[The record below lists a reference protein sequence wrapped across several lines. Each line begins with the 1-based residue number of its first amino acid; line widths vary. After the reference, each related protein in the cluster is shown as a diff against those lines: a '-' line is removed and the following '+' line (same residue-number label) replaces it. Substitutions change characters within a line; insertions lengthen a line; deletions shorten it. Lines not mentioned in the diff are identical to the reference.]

1 MSGGDDRGDLFDY
14 HPDRDLSAIFPAAG
28 KWTADSDSLHD
39 YYLNDD
45 GMLQASGPFD
55 ASCWAQPDDWF
66 NGGEMAADGG
76 AKYWGN
82 HIATPSTG
90 VGSPVSA
97 NCSASS
103 SSSMEALE
111 VVKLEDQEA
120 AEAINEEI
128 KDREPATDHADKSK
142 LKLNK
147 PKKKGEKRQ
156 REPRFAFMT
165 KSEVDHLEDG
175 YRWRKYGQKAVK
187 NSPFPR
193 SYYRCT
199 AQKCPVKKRVERSY
213 QDPTT
218 VITTYE
224 GKHIHPSPA
233 STPRGHYLPAAPP
246 PPLLQ
251 FTVPANLISHHHH
264 HQQQQ
269 QHHHQQQLLQQVR
282 ALGGVQRANA
292 AGNSTVTI
300 GMQPS
305 VQLPDYGL
313 LQDVVPA
320 FSQRKQFP

>member
-165 KSEVDHLEDG
+165 KSEDAGRREEKAP
-175 YRWRKYGQKAVK
+175 RKIPLA
-187 NSPFPR
+187 
-193 SYYRCT
+193 T
-199 AQKCPVKKRVERSY
+199 TTVKKEGHDGDKTCFAFFVIPSRCHRNLERGGRLGHVKLSNA
-213 QDPTT
+213 T
-218 VITTYE
+218 VIE
-224 GKHIHPSPA
+224 
-233 STPRGHYLPAAPP
+233 
-246 PPLLQ
+246 
-251 FTVPANLISHHHH
+251 
-264 HQQQQ
+264 
-269 QHHHQQQLLQQVR
+269 
-282 ALGGVQRANA
+282 
-292 AGNSTVTI
+292 
-300 GMQPS
+300 
-305 VQLPDYGL
+305 
-313 LQDVVPA
+313 
-320 FSQRKQFP
+320 